1 MGNRFHLAQS
11 ERRKSRRQ
19 FLKRAVVA
27 GAAASAG
34 TLIEASRSLGQTTP
48 RVSGFDHVAVPM
60 QNTRAM
66 VSFYR
71 GLGME
76 VNEGTR
82 ICSVHFGE
90 HKINLHRPEM
100 WRNPGFTLRAQAASP
115 PCGDFCFVWGG
126 AESELERLLE
136 QVGATIIEGPSPRQG
151 GRSLGVDSGTSRY
164 IRDPDGNRV
173 ELCTASNF

>member
-34 TLIEASRSLGQTTP
+34 TLIKASRSLGQTTP

-60 QNTRAM
+60 QNARAM

-100 WRNPGFTLRAQAASP
+100 WRNPEFTLRAQAARP
-115 PCGDFCFVWGG
+115 PCGDFCFVWVGTAELLVAALDRVG
-126 AESELERLLE
+126 AE
-136 QVGATIIEGPSPRQG
+136 VIEGPVTRLG
-151 GRSLGVDSGTSRY
+151 GRGGGTVEGTSRY
-164 IRDPDGNRV
+164 VRDPDGNLL
-173 ELCTASNF
+173 EFILYP